1 MTNLNVNTAP
11 AEDEEGSQRR
21 GRGKPMDKY
30 AARRVRNGKTRKD
43 HESGAWKQRL
53 ANQGERGAWANE
65 VRAKNGAVPPVPK
78 SHGKGNSSKA
88 FKIKPAKRSKS

>member
-1 MTNLNVNTAP
+1 MTNLNVNTTP
-11 AEDEEGSQRR
+11 EDEAPTRR
-21 GRGKPMDKY
+21 GRNAPLDKY

-78 SHGKGNSSKA
+78 AHGKGNSSKS